1 MPSLA
6 LKGINRGCIRSILCQ
21 DNIELPDWTILTKS
35 EKTNRRRGRKRQ
47 ENRPVSVRPPY
58 IQRKVTTYDILSEE
72 GLCLIEENADKILC
86 DIGMEFRGDSEIL
99 DYFRAAGADVRGEL
113 VRFEPGMCRKIIQDS
128 APREYTQYARNP
140 ANNVQI
146 GGNNTV
152 LSPVYGP
159 PFVHDIDNGRRYA
172 TLKDFENLT
181 KVHQMIPHL
190 HHAGGIVCEPVDT
203 PVNKRHLD
211 MMLTHITYGDR
222 GLFGALIGAERAE
235 DSVAMV
241 KILFGDDF
249 VDQNTVLYGVSN
261 TNAPLVMD
269 DAMSG
274 SLKVYAK
281 NNQAVACTP
290 WMITGAMSPCTEAG
304 TLAQLLAEALASC
317 ALTQLI
323 RPGAPCLM
331 GSFATPMSMQSGA
344 PTFGMP
350 EAAKTVL
357 VAGQLAR
364 RLGVPFHTV
373 GSLTSSKLP
382 DEQSQQEGTMSLIM
396 SVLAGANFINHA
408 TGWLE
413 GGLCTGFEK
422 TILDADLCG
431 KLIDF
436 CQGIDL
442 SENAQAL
449 DAIAE
454 VGPGNHFLSSAHTL
468 NNYESAFYRSNTAD
482 ANSFEQW
489 QSEGSFTAAMRANKI
504 WKNLLEQYE
513 QPPIDP
519 AKLEEL
525 QAYVAKR
532 KQSMPDMAY

>member
-1 MPSLA
+1 M
-6 LKGINRGCIRSILCQ
+6 
-21 DNIELPDWTILTKS
+21 TKA
-35 EKTNRRRGRKRQ
+35 EKTNRRRGRNRR
-47 ENRPVSVRPPY
+47 ENRPVAVRPPY
-58 IQRKVTTYDILSEE
+58 IQRKVATYDLLSEE
-72 GLCLIEENADKILC
+72 GLCLIEENADKILR
-86 DIGMEFRGDSEIL
+86 DIGMEFRDDPEIL
-99 DYFRAAGADVRGEL
+99 DTFREAGADVQGER
-113 VRFEPGMCRKIIQDS
+113 VRFEPGMCRKIIQAS

-159 PFVHDIDNGRRYA
+159 PFVHDIENGRRYA

-181 KVHQMIPHL
+181 KIHQMIPHL

-211 MMLTHITYGDR
+211 MMLAHITYGDR

-241 KILFGDDF
+241 KILFGNDF

-274 SLKVYAK
+274 SLKVYAR

-290 WMITGAMSPCTEAG
+290 WMITGAMSPCTVAG

-323 RPGAPCLM
+323 RPGTPCLM

-357 VAGQLAR
+357 VAGQLSR

-396 SVLAGANFINHA
+396 AVLAGANFINHA

-468 NNYESAFYRSNTAD
+468 NNYQSAFYRSTTAD

-489 QSEGSFTAAMRANKI
+489 QSEGSLSSTMRANKI
-504 WKNLLEQYE
+504 WKDLLEQYE

-532 KQSMPDMAY
+532 KQSMPDMSY

>member
-1 MPSLA
+1 LV
-6 LKGINRGCIRSILCQ
+6 
-21 DNIELPDWTILTKS
+21 
-35 EKTNRRRGRKRQ
+35 EKVTSARRRRVRGQKRVDPSP
-47 ENRPVSVRPPY
+47 RLPY
-58 IQRKVTTYDILSEE
+58 IHRGIATFDILSEE
-72 GLCLIEENADKILC
+72 GLCLIERNADEILR
-86 DIGMEFRGDSEIL
+86 DTGMEFHGDAEIL
-99 DYFRAAGADVRGEL
+99 DLFRHAGADVVAER
-113 VRFEPGMCRKIIQDS
+113 VRFEPGMCRQIIQAT
-128 APREYTQYARNP
+128 APRQYTQHARNP
-140 ANNVQI
+140 HNNVEI
-146 GGNNTV
+146 GADNTV

-159 PFVHDIDNGRRYA
+159 PFVHDLDNGRRYA
-172 TLKDFENLT
+172 TLEDFQNLNRI
-181 KVHQMIPHL
+181 HQMIPHL
-190 HHAGGIVCEPVDT
+190 HHCGGIVCEPVDV

-211 MMLTHITYGDR
+211 MMLSHITYGDR
-222 GLFGALIGAERAE
+222 ALFGALIGSERAE

-241 KILFGDDF
+241 KILFGDEF
-249 VDQNTVLYGVSN
+249 VDQNTVLYGVCN

-274 SLKVYAK
+274 SLKVYAR

-304 TLAQLLAEALASC
+304 TLAQLLAEALATC

-323 RPGAPCLM
+323 RPGTPCLM
-331 GSFATPMSMQSGA
+331 GSFATAMSMQSGA

-357 VAGQLAR
+357 AAGQLAR

-373 GSLTSSKLP
+373 GSLTSSKIP
-382 DEQSQQEGTMSLIM
+382 DSQAQQEGTMGLIM
-396 SVLAGANFINHA
+396 AVLAGANFINHA

-436 CQGIDL
+436 CKGIDL
-442 SENAQAL
+442 SNNAQAM

-454 VGPGNHFLSSAHTL
+454 VGPGSHFLSSAHTL
-468 NNYESAFYRSNTAD
+468 DNYETAFYRSSTGD

-489 QSEGSFTAAMRANKI
+489 QDEGSLGAAQRANRI
-504 WKNLLEQYE
+504 WKQLLADYQ
-513 QPPIDP
+513 QPAID
-519 AKLEEL
+519 AATLEAL
-525 QAYVAKR
+525 QDYVARR
-532 KQSMPDMAY
+532 KASMPDKAY

>member
-1 MPSLA
+1 V
-6 LKGINRGCIRSILCQ
+6 RGQ
-21 DNIELPDWTILTKS
+21 
-35 EKTNRRRGRKRQ
+35 KRAS
-47 ENRPVSVRPPY
+47 VSVRAPY
-58 IQRKVTTYDILSEE
+58 IHRQIATFDILSEE
-72 GLCLIEENADKILC
+72 GLCLIEQNADTILR
-86 DIGMEFRGDSEIL
+86 DIGMEFHNDAEIL
-99 DYFRAAGADVRGEL
+99 DLFRAAGADVQGER
-113 VRFEPGMCRKIIQDS
+113 VRFEAGMCRSIIQAT
-128 APREYTQYARNP
+128 APRQYTQHARNP
-140 ANNVQI
+140 LNNVEI
-146 GGNNTV
+146 GGDNTV

-159 PFVHDIDNGRRYA
+159 PFVHDLDRGRRYA
-172 TLKDFENLT
+172 TLDDFTTLN
-181 KVHQMIPHL
+181 KIHQMLPQL
-190 HHAGGIVCEPVDT
+190 HHCGGIVCEPVDT

-211 MMLTHITYGDR
+211 MMLSHIRYGDR
-222 GLFGALIGAERAE
+222 ALFGALIGSERAE

-274 SLKVYAK
+274 SLKVYAR

-304 TLAQLLAEALASC
+304 TLAQLLAEALATC

-323 RPGAPCLM
+323 RPGTPCLM
-331 GSFATPMSMQSGA
+331 GSFATAMSMQSGA

-357 VAGQLAR
+357 AAGQLAR

-382 DEQSQQEGTMSLIM
+382 DSQAQQEGTMSLIM
-396 SVLAGANFINHA
+396 AVLAGANFINHA

-431 KLIDF
+431 KLIEF
-436 CQGIDL
+436 CNGIDL
-442 SENAQAL
+442 SDNAQAME
-449 DAIAE
+449 AIAE
-454 VGPGNHFLSSAHTL
+454 VGPGSHFLASAHTL
-468 NNYESAFYRSNTAD
+468 GNFQSAFYNSPTAD

-489 QSEGSFTAAMRANKI
+489 QSEGSLGAAQRANRI
-504 WKNLLEQYE
+504 WKQLLEEYQ
-513 QPPIDP
+513 QPALD
-519 AKLEEL
+519 AATLEAL
-525 QAYVAKR
+525 QDYVARR
-532 KQSMPDMAY
+532 KASMPDRSY

>member
-1 MPSLA
+1 MPDISKRSA
-6 LKGINRGCIRSILCQ
+6 TRRKGRSHGQ
-21 DNIELPDWTILTKS
+21 KRVSTIA
-35 EKTNRRRGRKRQ
+35 RA
-47 ENRPVSVRPPY
+47 PY
-58 IQRKVTTYDILSEE
+58 IKRKIATFDILSEE
-72 GLCLIEENADKILC
+72 GLCLIEENADKILR
-86 DIGMEFRGDSEIL
+86 DIGMEFHNDPEIL
-99 DYFRAAGADVRGEL
+99 EYFRDAGADIEDER
-113 VRFEPGMCRKIIQDS
+113 VRFEPGMCRQIIQAS
-128 APREYTQYARNP
+128 APRQYTQHARNP
-140 ANNVQI
+140 ENNVEI
-146 GGNNTV
+146 GGDNTV

-172 TLKDFENLT
+172 TLADFSNLNRI
-181 KVHQMIPHL
+181 HQMLPQL
-190 HHAGGIVCEPVDT
+190 HHCGGIVCEPVDL

-211 MMLTHITYGDR
+211 MMLSHITYGDR
-222 GLFGALIGAERAE
+222 ALFGALIGSERAE

-241 KILFGDDF
+241 KILFGDEF

-274 SLKVYAK
+274 SLKVYAR

-331 GSFATPMSMQSGA
+331 GSFATAMSMQSGA

-357 VAGQLAR
+357 AAGQLAR

-373 GSLTSSKLP
+373 GSLTSSKVP
-382 DEQSQQEGTMSLIM
+382 DSQAQQEGTMSLIM
-396 SVLAGANFINHA
+396 AVLAGANFINHA

-422 TILDADLCG
+422 TIIDADLCG
-431 KLIDF
+431 KLIEF
-436 CQGIDL
+436 CKGIDL
-442 SENAQAL
+442 SENAQAM

-454 VGPGNHFLSSAHTL
+454 VGPGSHFLASAHTL
-468 NNYESAFYRSNTAD
+468 SNFESAYYNSTSGD

-489 QSEGSFTAAMRANKI
+489 QSEGSQGTAQRANKI
-504 WKNLLEQYE
+504 WKGLLAEYQ
-513 QPPIDP
+513 QPAID
-519 AKLEEL
+519 AARLEAL
-525 QAYVAKR
+525 QEYVERR
-532 KQSMPDMAY
+532 KAEMPDQSY

>member
-1 MPSLA
+1 MA
-6 LKGINRGCIRSILCQ
+6 GNNKRAVTR
-21 DNIELPDWTILTKS
+21 
-35 EKTNRRRGRKRQ
+35 RKRRSRGQ
-47 ENRPVSVRPPY
+47 KRATNTRRAPY
-58 IQRKVTTYDILSEE
+58 ILRKIATFDVLSEE
-72 GLCLIEENADKILC
+72 GLCLIEENADRILR
-86 DIGMEFRGDSEIL
+86 DIGMEFHNDSEIIDL
-99 DYFRAAGADVRGEL
+99 FREAGADVNGER
-113 VRFEPGMCRKIIQDS
+113 VRFEPGMCRQIIQAS
-128 APREYTQYARNP
+128 APRQYTQHARNP
-140 ANNVQI
+140 ENSVEI
-146 GGNNTV
+146 GGDNTV

-159 PFVHDIDNGRRYA
+159 PFVHDLDQGRRYA
-172 TLKDFENLT
+172 TLEDFENLN
-181 KVHQMIPHL
+181 KIHQMLPQL
-190 HHAGGIVCEPVDT
+190 HHCGGIVCEPVDV

-211 MMLTHITYGDR
+211 MMLSHITYGDR
-222 GLFGALIGAERAE
+222 ALFGALIGSERAE

-249 VDQNTVLYGVSN
+249 VGQNTVLYGVSN

-304 TLAQLLAEALASC
+304 TLAQLLAEALATC

-323 RPGAPCLM
+323 RPGTPCLM
-331 GSFATPMSMQSGA
+331 GSFATAMSMRSGA

-357 VAGQLAR
+357 AAGQLAR

-373 GSLTSSKLP
+373 GSLTSSKVP
-382 DEQSQQEGTMSLIM
+382 DSQAQQEGTMSLIM
-396 SVLAGANFINHA
+396 AVLAGANFINHA

-422 TILDADLCG
+422 TIIDADLCG
-431 KLIDF
+431 KLIEF
-436 CQGIDL
+436 CNGIDL
-442 SENAQAL
+442 SENAQAM

-454 VGPGNHFLSSAHTL
+454 IGPGSHFLASAHTL
-468 NNYESAFYRSNTAD
+468 SNFESAYYNSSTGD

-489 QSEGSFTAAMRANKI
+489 ESEGSLTTAKRANRI
-504 WKNLLEQYE
+504 WKRLLEDYQ
-513 QPPIDP
+513 QPAIDP
-519 AKLEEL
+519 AKLEAL
-525 QAYVAKR
+525 QEYVERR
-532 KQSMPDMAY
+532 KASMPDKSY

>member
-1 MPSLA
+1 MSE
-6 LKGINRGCIRSILCQ
+6 RSR
-21 DNIELPDWTILTKS
+21 S
-35 EKTNRRRGRKRQ
+35 NRRRSRQ
-47 ENRPVSVRPPY
+47 RRASRDEADRPPY
-58 IQRKVTTYDILSEE
+58 IQRKIAAYDILSEE
-72 GLCLIEENADKILC
+72 GLCLIEENADTILR
-86 DIGMEFRGDSEIL
+86 DTGMEFRDDPEIL
-99 DYFRAAGADVRGEL
+99 DYFREAGADVEGER
-113 VRFEPGMCRKIIQDS
+113 VRFEPGMCRQIIQAT
-128 APREYTQYARNP
+128 APREYTQHARNP
-140 ANNVQI
+140 DNNVQI
-146 GGNNTV
+146 GGDNTV

-172 TLKDFENLT
+172 TLEDFDRLT
-181 KVHQMIPHL
+181 RIHQMIPHL
-190 HHAGGIVCEPVDT
+190 HHAGGIVCEPVDV

-211 MMLTHITYGDR
+211 MMLMHIVNGDR
-222 GLFGALIGAERAE
+222 GLFGALIGSERAE

-241 KILFGDDF
+241 KILFGDEF
-249 VDQNTVLYGVSN
+249 VDANTVLYGVSN

-274 SLKVYAK
+274 SLKVYAR

-331 GSFATPMSMQSGA
+331 GSFATAMSMQSGA

-357 VAGQLAR
+357 AAGQLAR

-373 GSLTSSKLP
+373 GSLTSSKVS
-382 DEQSQQEGTMSLIM
+382 DAQAQQEGTMSLLMAI
-396 SVLAGANFINHA
+396 LAGANFINHA

-413 GGLCTGFEK
+413 GGLCTGYEK

-436 CQGIDL
+436 CQGLDL

-454 VGPGNHFLSSAHTL
+454 VGPGNHFLSSTHTL
-468 NNYESAFYRSNTAD
+468 NNYESAFYRSTTGD

-489 QSEGSFTAAMRANKI
+489 ESEGSLTATKRANKI
-504 WKNLLEQYE
+504 WKDLLEAYE
-513 QPPIDP
+513 RPALDA
-519 AKLEEL
+519 AKLEAL

-532 KQSMPDMAY
+532 KASMPDRSY

>member
-1 MPSLA
+1 
-6 LKGINRGCIRSILCQ
+6 
-21 DNIELPDWTILTKS
+21 
-35 EKTNRRRGRKRQ
+35 
-47 ENRPVSVRPPY
+47 
-58 IQRKVTTYDILSEE
+58 
-72 GLCLIEENADKILC
+72 
-86 DIGMEFRGDSEIL
+86 MEFRDDPEIL
-99 DYFRAAGADVRGEL
+99 DYFRESGADVQGER
-113 VRFEPGMCRKIIQDS
+113 VRFEPGMCRAIIQAT
-128 APREYTQYARNP
+128 APRQYIQHARNP
-140 ANNVQI
+140 DNNVVI
-146 GGNNTV
+146 GGDNTV

-159 PFVHDIDNGRRYA
+159 PFVQDLDQGRRYA
-172 TLKDFENLT
+172 TLDDFIKLN
-181 KVHQMIPHL
+181 KIHQMIPHL
-190 HHAGGIVCEPVDT
+190 HHCGGIVCEPVDL

-211 MMLTHITYGDR
+211 MMLSHITYGDR
-222 GLFGALIGAERAE
+222 ALFGALIGSERAE

-249 VDQNTVLYGVSN
+249 VDNNTVLYGVSN

-269 DAMSG
+269 NAMSG

-323 RPGAPCLM
+323 RPGTPCLM
-331 GSFATPMSMQSGA
+331 GSFATAMSMQSGA

-357 VAGQLAR
+357 AAGQLAR

-373 GSLTSSKLP
+373 GSLTSSKIP
-382 DEQSQQEGTMSLIM
+382 DSQAQQEGTLSLM
-396 SVLAGANFINHA
+396 TAVLAGANFINHA

-413 GGLCTGFEK
+413 GGLCTGYEK
-422 TILDADLCG
+422 TIIDADLCG

-436 CQGIDL
+436 CQGLDL
-442 SENAQAL
+442 SDNAQAME
-449 DAIAE
+449 AIAE

-468 NNYESAFYRSNTAD
+468 NNYQTAFYQSSTAD

-489 QSEGSFTAAMRANKI
+489 EIEGSSGTAQRANKI
-504 WKNLLEQYE
+504 WKQMLADYQ
-513 QPPIDP
+513 QPPIDIT
-519 AKLEEL
+519 KLEQL
-525 QAYVAKR
+525 QAYVDQR
-532 KQSMPDMAY
+532 KGSMPDSSY

>member
-1 MPSLA
+1 MSACLFLKPALTEPSAPLR
-6 LKGINRGCIRSILCQ
+6 KHRS
-21 DNIELPDWTILTKS
+21 
-35 EKTNRRRGRKRQ
+35 RGRKR
-47 ENRPVSVRPPY
+47 RPLATRAPY
-58 IQRKVTTYDILSEE
+58 IHRQVATYDILSEE
-72 GLCLIEENADKILC
+72 GLCLIEQNADHILR
-86 DIGMEFRGDSEIL
+86 DIGMEFHNDVEIL
-99 DYFRAAGADVRGEL
+99 DYFRAAGADVQGER
-113 VRFEPGMCRKIIQDS
+113 VRFEPGMCRRIIQAT
-128 APREYTQYARNP
+128 APRQYTQHARNP
-140 ANNVQI
+140 QNNVEI

-159 PFVHDIDNGRRYA
+159 PFVHDLDRGRRYA
-172 TLKDFENLT
+172 TLDDFVDLN
-181 KVHQMIPHL
+181 KIHQMLPQL
-190 HHAGGIVCEPVDT
+190 HHCGGIVCEPVDV

-211 MMLTHITYGDR
+211 MMLSHIRYGDR
-222 GLFGALIGAERAE
+222 ALFGALIGSERAE

-241 KILFGDDF
+241 KILFGDEF

-274 SLKVYAK
+274 SLKVYAR

-304 TLAQLLAEALASC
+304 TLAQLLAEALATC

-323 RPGAPCLM
+323 RPGTPCLM
-331 GSFATPMSMQSGA
+331 GSFATAMSMKSGA

-357 VAGQLAR
+357 AAGQLAR

-373 GSLTSSKLP
+373 GSLTSSKIP
-382 DEQSQQEGTMSLIM
+382 DSQAQQEGTMSLMMAVM
-396 SVLAGANFINHA
+396 SGANFINHA

-431 KLIDF
+431 KLIEF
-436 CQGIDL
+436 CSGIDL
-442 SENAQAL
+442 SDNAQAME
-449 DAIAE
+449 AIAE
-454 VGPGNHFLSSAHTL
+454 VGPGNHFLASAHTL
-468 NNYESAFYRSNTAD
+468 SNFESAFYCSTTGD

-489 QSEGSFTAAMRANKI
+489 QEEGSQSAGKRANKM
-504 WKNLLEQYE
+504 WKQLLIEYQ
-513 QPPIDP
+513 QPALDE
-519 AKLEEL
+519 AKLEAL
-525 QAYVAKR
+525 QDYVERR
-532 KQSMPDMAY
+532 KASMPDRSY

>member
-1 MPSLA
+1 VA
-6 LKGINRGCIRSILCQ
+6 AAGDRSAG
-21 DNIELPDWTILTKS
+21 
-35 EKTNRRRGRKRQ
+35 RRKRRARGQ
-47 ENRPVSVRPPY
+47 PRAPVSPRAPY
-58 IQRKVTTYDILSEE
+58 IRRNIATFDILSEE
-72 GLCLIEENADKILC
+72 GLCLIEENADRILR
-86 DIGMEFRGDSEIL
+86 DTGMEFHNDPEIL
-99 DYFRAAGADVRGEL
+99 AYFRDAGADVDGER
-113 VRFEPGMCRKIIQDS
+113 VRFEPGMCRRIIQAT
-128 APREYTQYARNP
+128 APRQYTQHARN
-140 ANNVQI
+140 AENNVEI
-146 GGNNTV
+146 GGGNTV

-159 PFVHDIDNGRRYA
+159 AFVHDIDQGRRYA
-172 TLKDFENLT
+172 TLDDFIKLN
-181 KVHQMIPHL
+181 KIHQMIPHL
-190 HHAGGIVCEPVDT
+190 HHCGGIVCEPVDL

-211 MMLTHITYGDR
+211 MMLAHVTYGDR
-222 GLFGALIGAERAE
+222 ALFGALIGAERAE

-249 VDQNTVLYGVSN
+249 VDRNTVLYGVSN

-274 SLKVYAK
+274 SLKVYAR

-304 TLAQLLAEALASC
+304 TLAQLLAEALATC

-331 GSFATPMSMQSGA
+331 GSFATAMSMQSGA

-357 VAGQLAR
+357 AAGQLAR

-373 GSLTSSKLP
+373 GSLTSSKVP
-382 DEQSQQEGTMSLIM
+382 DSQAQQEGSMSLIM
-396 SVLAGANFINHA
+396 AVLAGANFINHA

-422 TILDADLCG
+422 TIIDADLCG
-431 KLIDF
+431 KLIEF
-436 CQGIDL
+436 CKGIDL
-442 SENAQAL
+442 SDNAQAME
-449 DAIAE
+449 AIAE
-454 VGPGNHFLSSAHTL
+454 VGPGSHFLSSAHTL
-468 NNYESAFYRSNTAD
+468 NNFESAYYRSSIGD

-489 QSEGSFTAAMRANKI
+489 QSEGSLQTAQRANRI
-504 WKNLLEQYE
+504 WKQLLDDYE

-519 AKLEEL
+519 AKLEAL
-525 QAYVAKR
+525 QDYVARR
-532 KQSMPDMAY
+532 KASMPDRNY